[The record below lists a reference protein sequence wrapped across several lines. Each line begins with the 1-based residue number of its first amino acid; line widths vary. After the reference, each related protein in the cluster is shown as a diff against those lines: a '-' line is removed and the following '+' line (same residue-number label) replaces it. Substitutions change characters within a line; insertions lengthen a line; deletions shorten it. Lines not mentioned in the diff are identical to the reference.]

1 MVRGL
6 YTAWTGM
13 INEQKRLDVI
23 SNNLANS
30 ATTAYKKEG
39 MTSKAFSD
47 VLAIKV
53 DDPTVHFQN
62 QNIGKMSLGVK
73 VGETY
78 FDYSQGNLRETG
90 NTYDL
95 ALEGNG
101 FFTLRMLDKN
111 GQEHIRFTRDGNF
124 AVTNEG
130 LLVTKDGDAVLDAN
144 LQEIYIPVDEAQLSV
159 GFDSLGNVTMNG
171 EIIAKLNIVDFSNTD
186 YVLKYGENMFELVQE
201 PVSYSMNDL
210 TANGEGNL
218 LKSATAVVHQGF
230 EEMSNVNVIN
240 EMVQMITISRS
251 YEANQKMIQ
260 TVDSTLD
267 KVINEVGKV

>member
-78 FDYSQGNLRETG
+78 FDYSQGNLRDTG

-101 FFTLRMLDKN
+101 IFTLRMLDKN

-159 GFDSLGNVTMNG
+159 GFDSLGNVTVNG

>member
-13 INEQKRLDVI
+13 VNEQKRLDVI

-62 QNIGKMSLGVK
+62 QNIGTMSLGVK

-95 ALEGNG
+95 AFEGDG

-111 GQEHIRFTRDGNF
+111 GEEHIRFTRDGNF

-130 LLVTKDGDAVLDAN
+130 LLVTKDGDAVLDSN
-144 LQEIYIPVDEAQLSV
+144 LQEIYIPVDEDQLSV
-159 GFDSLGNVTMNG
+159 TFDALGNISVNG
-171 EIIAKLNIVDFSNTD
+171 EMIAQLNIVDFSNTD

-210 TANGEGNL
+210 TADGAGSL
-218 LKSATAVVHQGF
+218 LKSATGIVHQGF

-260 TVDSTLD
+260 TIDSTLD

>member
-78 FDYSQGNLRETG
+78 FDYSQGNLRDTG

-159 GFDSLGNVTMNG
+159 GFDSLGNVTVNG

>member
-159 GFDSLGNVTMNG
+159 GFDSLGNVTVNG
-171 EIIAKLNIVDFSNTD
+171 EIIAKLNIVDFTNTD

>member
-159 GFDSLGNVTMNG
+159 GFDSLGNVTVNG

>member
-13 INEQKRLDVI
+13 VNEQKRLDVV

-39 MTSKAFSD
+39 MTSKAFSE
-47 VLAIKV
+47 VLAVKV
-53 DDPTVHFQN
+53 NDPTVHFMN

-78 FDYSQGNLRETG
+78 FDFNQGNLRETG

-95 ALEGNG
+95 AMDGNG
-101 FFTLRMLDKN
+101 FFTISMLDKN
-111 GQEHIRFTRDGNF
+111 NVEHIRFTRDGNF
-124 AVTNEG
+124 IVTNEG
-130 LLVTKDGDAVLDAN
+130 MLVTKDGDAVLDSN
-144 LQEIYIPVDEAQLSV
+144 LQRIYLPVDGDQLQV
-159 GFDSLGNVTMNG
+159 TFDALGNISVNG
-171 EIIAKLNIVDFSNTD
+171 DNIARLNIVDFANTD
-186 YVLKYGENMFELVQE
+186 YVLKYGENLFELVQE

-210 TANGEGNL
+210 TLEGEGNL
-218 LKSATAVVHQGF
+218 LKSATGVVRQGF

-240 EMVQMITISRS
+240 EMVQMITISRA

-260 TVDSTLD
+260 TIDSTLD
-267 KVINEVGKV
+267 KAINEVGKV

>member
-159 GFDSLGNVTMNG
+159 GFDSLGNVTVNG

-210 TANGEGNL
+210 TADGEGNL

>member
-159 GFDSLGNVTMNG
+159 GFDSLGNVTVNG

-218 LKSATAVVHQGF
+218 LKLATAVVHQGF

>member
-53 DDPTVHFQN
+53 DDPTVHFLN

-95 ALEGNG
+95 ALEGDG
-101 FFTLRMLDKN
+101 FFTLRMVDKS

-144 LQEIYIPVDEAQLSV
+144 LQEIYIPIDQDQLSV
-159 GFDSLGNVTMNG
+159 SFDKVGNISING
-171 EIIAKLNIVDFSNTD
+171 EFLASLNIVDFSNTD

-210 TANGEGNL
+210 TLDGEGSL
-218 LKSATAVVHQGF
+218 LKSATATVHQGF

-251 YEANQKMIQ
+251 YEANQKMIH
-260 TVDSTLD
+260 TIDSTLD

>member
-159 GFDSLGNVTMNG
+159 GFDSLGNVTVNG

-210 TANGEGNL
+210 TVNGEGNL

>member
-13 INEQKRLDVI
+13 VNEQKRLDVV

-39 MTSKAFSD
+39 MTSKAFSE
-47 VLAIKV
+47 VLAVKV
-53 DDPTVHFQN
+53 NDPTVHFTN

-78 FDYSQGNLRETG
+78 FDFNQGNLRETG

-95 ALEGNG
+95 AMDGNG
-101 FFTLRMLDKN
+101 FFTISMLDKN
-111 GQEHIRFTRDGNF
+111 NVEHIRFTRDGNF
-124 AVTNEG
+124 IVTNEG
-130 LLVTKDGDAVLDAN
+130 MLVTKDGDAVLDSN
-144 LQEIYIPVDEAQLSV
+144 LQRIYLPVDGDQLQV
-159 GFDSLGNVTMNG
+159 TFDALGNISVNG
-171 EIIAKLNIVDFSNTD
+171 DNIARLNIVDFANTD
-186 YVLKYGENMFELVQE
+186 YVLKYGENLFELVQE

-210 TANGEGNL
+210 TLDGEGNL
-218 LKSATAVVHQGF
+218 LKSATGVVRQGF

-240 EMVQMITISRS
+240 EMVQMITISRA

-260 TVDSTLD
+260 TIDSTLD
-267 KVINEVGKV
+267 KAINEVGKV